1 MTFSYRRLV
10 LSGGGISGMA
20 MLGSLSALSRVP
32 GAPLS
37 QVTTVVGTSVGS
49 LVGAMFCVGVDMQ
62 TALEMVCAMDRR
74 SLTSVS
80 LDNILTTFGFDD
92 GAGLDRFIEMFIPP
106 DLTFATVQRVFK
118 KRLVVHATSLTD
130 QKNVAFD
137 VRSAPNMPIARA
149 IRMSCSIPLVYSTVR
164 HEGKVYV
171 DGGVIK
177 SFAIE
182 TNDGDVPTLGIRI
195 IFRKTRDAPLAINTL
210 AEFMDALYGAL
221 VPDKPMRLP
230 RHTHVI
236 PIHTPVPASVLYDV
250 TDAQLRELY
259 RLGYVKALECIK
271 KNA

>member
-1 MTFSYRRLV
+1 MTFRYKRLV

-32 GAPLS
+32 GVLTD
-37 QVTTVVGTSVGS
+37 VHTVIGTSVGS
-49 LVGAMFCVGVDMQ
+49 LVGAMFCIGVDMQ
-62 TALEMVCAMDRR
+62 TAFEMVCGMDRR

-80 LDNILTTFGFDD
+80 LDNILTTYGFDD
-92 GAGLDRFIEMFIPP
+92 GAGLDRFIGMFIPP
-106 DLTFATVQRVFK
+106 DLTFATVHRVFG
-118 KRLVVHATSLTD
+118 KRLVVHVTSLTD

-137 VRSAPNMPIARA
+137 VHSAPHMSVARA
-149 IRMSCSIPLVYSTVR
+149 IRMSCSIPLVYSCVR

-171 DGGVIK
+171 DGGVIN
-177 SFAIE
+177 SFAMD
-182 TNDGDVPTLGIRI
+182 NKADVPTLGIRI
-195 IFRKTRDAPLAINTL
+195 IFRKSRDAPLAINTL

-271 KNA
+271 KHA